1 MKINNKQLKQ
11 IIKEELNKVL
21 NEMSGV
27 GLDALKPQMDQ
38 QEYSIIKNNIQR
50 SERQLGFYIIDL
62 EETFMPNRFYAE
74 RGFPGL
80 YWTKLAKPFIYK
92 GFNLDQ
98 ADVQNVKQAVLENPS
113 VFTPTGL
120 GRAIAIIEFLD
131 KSSGGVKII
140 DSSVYR

>member
-1 MKINNKQLKQ
+1 MKITRKKLRQL
-11 IIKEELNKVL
+11 IAESL
-21 NEMSGV
+21 NEMSGAPMR
-27 GLDALKPQMDQ
+27 LDALKPMMDQ
-38 QEYSIIKNNIQR
+38 EEYSIIRNNIMR
-50 SERQLGFYIIDL
+50 SQKQLGFYIMDL

-80 YWTKLAKPFIYK
+80 YWTKLAKPFIYQ

-120 GRAIAIIEFLD
+120 GRAIAVLEYLD
-131 KSSGGVKII
+131 KSSGGFTII
-140 DSSVYR
+140 DKDAF

>member
-1 MKINNKQLKQ
+1 MKITNKQIKQ

-21 NEMSGV
+21 NEMSGG

-38 QEYSIIKNNIQR
+38 EEYSFIMNNIQR
-50 SERQLGFYIIDL
+50 SQKQLGFYIMNL
-62 EETFMPNRFYAE
+62 EEAFNPNRFYAKS
-74 RGFPGL
+74 GFPGI
-80 YWTKLAKPFIYK
+80 YWTRLAKPFIYQ
-92 GFNLDQ
+92 GYELNQ
-98 ADVQNVKQAVLENPS
+98 EDVQAAKQAVLENPS

>member
-1 MKINNKQLKQ
+1 MKITRKKLRQL
-11 IIKEELNKVL
+11 IVESL
-21 NEMSGV
+21 NEMHGSPMS
-27 GLDALKPQMDQ
+27 LDALKPMMDQ
-38 QEYSIIKNNIQR
+38 REYSIIRNNIMR
-50 SERQLGFYIIDL
+50 SQKQLGFYIMDL

-74 RGFPGL
+74 RGFPGY
-80 YWTKLAKPFIYK
+80 YWTKLAKPYVYK

-131 KSSGGVKII
+131 KSSGGFKII
-140 DSSVYR
+140 DSSVF